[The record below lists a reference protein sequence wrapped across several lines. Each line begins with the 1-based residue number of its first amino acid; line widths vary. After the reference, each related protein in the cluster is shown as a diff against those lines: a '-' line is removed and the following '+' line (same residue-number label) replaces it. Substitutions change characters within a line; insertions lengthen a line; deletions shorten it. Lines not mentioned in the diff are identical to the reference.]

1 MTDSP
6 PRSPE
11 GEEYRAYVQA
21 QIESLTET
29 LTRVMFGDFTAVART
44 PEPDEAFG
52 HLCAMVNVAINAARN
67 AQDELRRAN
76 VELRA
81 EATERQ
87 RAEAVAGESRDLL
100 QAVTD
105 STAACIYVK
114 DLQGRYLMVNRRY
127 LEVFDIG
134 REDVIG
140 KTDHELFTKPMA
152 DAFRDMDLRVVAAGE
167 ALVEEEVAPHHD
179 GPHPYLSVKSPL
191 RDRQSRVCGVIG
203 ISTDVIDTKRAEAA
217 LRESEQRTRSIIDG
231 ALDAVVTMN
240 AEGVITG
247 WNPQAEATFGWSAAE
262 AIGRPLDQ
270 AVIPPQHREAHRQGL
285 RRYLETGEAAVL
297 NKRLEL
303 SAMHRD
309 GHEFPV
315 ELTIIPIGT
324 AEQPGFSGFVR
335 DISERKLAQSRV
347 QAQLERLSLLDQ
359 VTVAIGERQDL
370 PSMYQVTLQSLEERL
385 PADFSCVLSVD
396 AEADPGA
403 GSGAAALTV
412 SHIGG
417 HSGTL
422 AQQLGL
428 DERSHIEVA
437 ANGLMRCTFGHLVYE
452 PDAAGVAFGF
462 FRRLAQGGLN
472 SIVLAPLQT
481 DSSVFAVLLV
491 ARRAANGFGS
501 GECEF
506 LRQLS
511 AHVALAAQQ
520 AQLYGA
526 LEQAYNDLLQTQQA
540 VQQQERLRALGQ
552 MASGIAHDINNAL
565 TPATLYTE
573 TLLETET
580 GLSPRARNFLTTIQR
595 SIDDIAHTVSRMKEF
610 YRHQPESA
618 LLPIRLNPLIQQVV
632 DLTRARWSDMPQ
644 QRGTVIEMQIDLAL
658 DLPPVMGVESEIR
671 EALVNL
677 VFNAVDAMPDGG
689 SVTVRTRLIE
699 AEGRHASIEV
709 TDTGIGMDE
718 ATRRRCLE
726 PFFTTKG
733 ERGTGLGLPMVYGV
747 AQRHGADL
755 NIDSTVGH
763 GTTVSVH
770 FPAPENIAES
780 IAEGTASAPPPPLA
794 RPGRLRILVVDDDPL
809 LLKSLQHTLEN
820 DGHLV
825 IAANGGQA
833 GIDAF
838 HAAQQAGD
846 LPALVITDLGMP
858 HVDGRKLAAAIKAAS
873 PATPII
879 LLTGWGHRLVAE
891 GDIPDH
897 VDQLLSKPPK
907 LAELRKALARAV
919 PEGVDIGLE

>member
-1 MTDSP
+1 MTES
-6 PRSPE
+6 SPE
-11 GEEYRAYVQA
+11 SHPGAEYRAYVRE
-21 QIESLTET
+21 QIASLTET
-29 LTRVMFGDFTAVART
+29 LTKVMFGDFTAVART

-76 VELRA
+76 EQLQA

-87 RAEAVAGESRDLL
+87 RAEAAVSESRDLL

-105 STAACIYVK
+105 NTTAVIYVK

-127 LEVFDIG
+127 LEIFHRS
-134 REDVIG
+134 REDIVG
-140 KTDHELFTKPMA
+140 KTDHDLFAKDMA
-152 DAFRDMDLRVVAAGE
+152 EAFRAMDQRVAAAGE
-167 ALVEEEVAPHHD
+167 ALVEEETVPLDD

-191 RDRQSRVCGVIG
+191 RDRQGQVCGVFG
-203 ISTDVIDTKRAEAA
+203 ISTDVTDTKRAEAA

-240 AEGVITG
+240 TEGAITD
-247 WNPQAEATFGWSAAE
+247 WNPQAEATFGWTRAE
-262 AIGRPLDQ
+262 AVGRLLEET
-270 AVIPPQHREAHRQGL
+270 VIPPQHRAAHRLGL
-285 RRYLETGEAAVL
+285 QHYLETGEAAVL

-303 SAMHRD
+303 SAVHRD

-315 ELTIIPIGT
+315 ELTITPIGT
-324 AEQPGFSGFVR
+324 AERRGFSGFVR

-347 QAQLERLSLLDQ
+347 EAQMERLSLLDQ
-359 VTVAIGERQDL
+359 VTCAIGERQDL

-385 PADFSCVLSVD
+385 HADFSCVLSYDVI
-396 AEADPGA
+396 A
-403 GSGAAALTV
+403 GALTV
-412 SHIGG
+412 SHIGS
-417 HSGTL
+417 HSWAL
-422 AQQLGL
+422 AAQVGLG
-428 DERSHIEVA
+428 ERSRVEVA
-437 ANGLMRCTFGHLVYE
+437 MNGLTRCVHGHLVYE
-452 PDAAGVAFGF
+452 PDTAAVGFLF
-462 FRRLAQGGLN
+462 FRQLAQGGLH
-472 SIVLAPLQT
+472 SVVMAPLQT
-481 DSSVFAVLLV
+481 DSNVFAILLV
-491 ARRAANGFGS
+491 ARRAAQGFSS

-540 VQQQERLRALGQ
+540 VMQQERLRALGQ

-573 TLLETET
+573 ILLETET
-580 GLSPRARNFLTTIQR
+580 NLSPQARDSLTTIQR
-595 SIDDIAHTVSRMKEF
+595 AIDDIAHTVSRMKEF
-610 YRHQPESA
+610 YRHQPETA
-618 LLPIRLNPLIQQVV
+618 LVPIQLNPLIRQIV

-644 QRGTVIEMQIDLAL
+644 QRGTVIEMHVDLAS
-658 DLPPVMGVESEIR
+658 DLPAVMGVESEIR

-677 VFNAVDAMPDGG
+677 VFNAVDAMPEGG
-689 SVTVRTRLIE
+689 SVTVRTYLMDTPGID
-699 AEGRHASIEV
+699 AQAWHACIEV
-709 TDTGIGMDE
+709 TDTGVGMDE

-755 NIDSTVGH
+755 NIESRVGH
-763 GTTVSVH
+763 GTAVSVH
-770 FPAPENIAES
+770 FPPSEGIAAAAAPAQ
-780 IAEGTASAPPPPLA
+780 PPLA
-794 RPGRLRILVVDDDPL
+794 RPGQLRILVVDDDPL
-809 LLKSLQHTLEN
+809 LLKSLQHTLET
-820 DGHLV
+820 DGHTV

-838 HAAQQAGD
+838 HAAQQGGEI
-846 LPALVITDLGMP
+846 PALVITDLGMP

-873 PATPII
+873 PSTPII

-891 GDIPDH
+891 DDVPDH

-907 LAELRKALARAV
+907 LAELRKAVAHAASGGGR
-919 PEGVDIGLE
+919 VDVKEPL